1 MNPPS
6 HSCSSVP
13 SAAKKNSV
21 PPGSIF
27 WAFLRFLWPF
37 PQRFRS
43 VALSLALALLATA
56 PAHATEEFF
65 DRLSTALSTHS
76 LDGFFRARVSGLLD
90 AEAYHLPKP
99 APALLETTR
108 TDFFQPRLTLFLDAQ
123 FGRSVY
129 LFAQARGDTG
139 FDPAD
144 GPARQRLDEYALRL
158 TPWRDARASLQVG
171 KFATIV
177 GNWVARHGTWE
188 NPFINAPLPYE
199 HLTGMWDTEAVR
211 STNQLLLW
219 SHLRPS
225 TVAANLD
232 LDKQLRLPLVWG
244 PAYAT
249 GLAVSG
255 KLGRFLWSTEV
266 KHAPLSSR
274 PASWTKAQ
282 KWWTYPAV
290 AARLAWSPNPMWQLG
305 LSASTGTYLRPSA
318 RPTLATGTGRGDYRQ
333 ETLAADIAF
342 AWHHWQIW
350 SEVYRVRFVIP
361 RIGDADTLAAYVE
374 AKYKITPRL
383 SAAVRVNRQTFG
395 SLTDG
400 PRGLVRWGGD
410 VWRTEF
416 APAFRVTPHIQLKL
430 QTGWQHEAGITPAR
444 TATHAAQ
451 LTVRF

>member
-13 SAAKKNSV
+13 SAAKKISA
-21 PPGSIF
+21 PRRPSFCDF
-27 WAFLRFLWPF
+27 WRFLRPS
-37 PQRFRS
+37 PQRFGS

-177 GNWVARHGTWE
+177 GNGSDCGVCVMWLRMFFIDMGHLASSLACARGGADVVDLRGIHRVINHGGE
-188 NPFINAPLPYE
+188 VSPPAPQETRL
-199 HLTGMWDTEAVR
+199 G
-211 STNQLLLW
+211 
-219 SHLRPS
+219 
-225 TVAANLD
+225 
-232 LDKQLRLPLVWG
+232 DKPQ
-244 PAYAT
+244 
-249 GLAVSG
+249 SG
-255 KLGRFLWSTEV
+255 FLWRQPK
-266 KHAPLSSR
+266 KHQNFMHQNFFGR
-274 PASWTKAQ
+274 PKKPQSQ
-282 KWWTYPAV
+282 I
-290 AARLAWSPNPMWQLG
+290 
-305 LSASTGTYLRPSA
+305 TG
-318 RPTLATGTGRGDYRQ
+318 
-333 ETLAADIAF
+333 
-342 AWHHWQIW
+342 
-350 SEVYRVRFVIP
+350 
-361 RIGDADTLAAYVE
+361 
-374 AKYKITPRL
+374 
-383 SAAVRVNRQTFG
+383 
-395 SLTDG
+395 
-400 PRGLVRWGGD
+400 
-410 VWRTEF
+410 
-416 APAFRVTPHIQLKL
+416 
-430 QTGWQHEAGITPAR
+430 
-444 TATHAAQ
+444 
-451 LTVRF
+451 